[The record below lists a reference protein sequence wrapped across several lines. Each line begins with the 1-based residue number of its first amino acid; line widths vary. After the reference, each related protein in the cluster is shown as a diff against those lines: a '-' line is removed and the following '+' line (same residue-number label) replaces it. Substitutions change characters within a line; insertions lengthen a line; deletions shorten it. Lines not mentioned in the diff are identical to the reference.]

1 VVLRTFCPVVYATI
15 GDAGHHP
22 VRCPEKKKQINKPDT
37 LIEFETSINIIILS
51 KKTQPLFQ
59 VLA

>member
-1 VVLRTFCPVVYATI
+1 M
-15 GDAGHHP
+15 
-22 VRCPEKKKQINKPDT
+22 RCPEKKKRINGPHA
-37 LIEFETSINIIILS
+37 LIEFDTPINIIILS